1 MNYRDIVKEP
11 PSVEE
16 LFALAARGGITIADL
31 VNPKSQG
38 LKKLGTDPSSLS
50 EQEAAELL
58 SKNPKVI
65 YRPLLTDGKSLAVGF
80 KPEQMEK
87 LIR

>member
-1 MNYRDIVKEP
+1 MVKQP
-11 PSVEE
+11 PTVEE
-16 LFALAARGGITIADL
+16 LFELVGRGGITVIDL

-38 LKKLGTDPSSLS
+38 LKKLGTDLLSLS

-80 KPEQMEK
+80 KPDQMEK